1 MGHVHWPNMEPYDA
15 KCGLLLNTEDKHSH
29 RSRCLH
35 YLHSLLKKKVCK
47 NLPYD
52 YHSSGKSTS
61 ESTIVKQKES
71 QIVFQHAFSY
81 PIVRLAEIAEAQEG
95 CSRNLMEFA
104 GCLKMI

>member
-1 MGHVHWPNMEPYDA
+1 M
-15 KCGLLLNTEDKHSH
+15 S
-29 RSRCLH
+29 
-35 YLHSLLKKKVCK
+35 SLSSLIAQEKGMQ

-61 ESTIVKQKES
+61 EVTIVKQKES

-81 PIVRLAEIAEAQEG
+81 PIVRLAEIAEAQER